1 MSNDEYARKK
11 ASLENLPK
19 FNEDMKDRYD
29 QAFLGILQNEARIEP
44 FVDAVF
50 SFLSRKTDFF
60 RTLTEESRV
69 GFPPG
74 VAENM
79 IRCYFM
85 KYNRQIKDA
94 EKALENQ
101 KQQAPAEKSKPVKKP
116 EVKKVPKP
124 EPPKPTTQE
133 QWQKESDSH
142 NGAVRDNYAWTQS
155 FEDIDVTV
163 PTKVTN
169 SRLVKVE
176 SKRKSLKVSIENE
189 VIFSDSL
196 QHEVKADETT
206 WTLEKGKTLTINL
219 SKSGEIWWSK
229 LLENEEEIDMKK
241 IQPERSMAT
250 MPEDEKSV
258 INRLQFDEMQK
269 QLGKPQSHELKV
281 HDMLKKGWDAEGSPF
296 KGQDFDPKMFDIN
309 SSAVQM

>member
-1 MSNDEYARKK
+1 M
-11 ASLENLPK
+11 
-19 FNEDMKDRYD
+19 
-29 QAFLGILQNEARIEP
+29 
-44 FVDAVF
+44 
-50 SFLSRKTDFF
+50 SRKTDFF

-101 KQQAPAEKSKPVKKP
+101 KQEAPVEKPRPVKKP

-124 EPPKPTTQE
+124 KPPKPTTQE

-169 SRLVKVE
+169 SRLV
-176 SKRKSLKVSIENE
+176 
-189 VIFSDSL
+189 
-196 QHEVKADETT
+196 
-206 WTLEKGKTLTINL
+206 
-219 SKSGEIWWSK
+219 
-229 LLENEEEIDMKK
+229 
-241 IQPERSMAT
+241 
-250 MPEDEKSV
+250 
-258 INRLQFDEMQK
+258 RLI
-269 QLGKPQSHELKV
+269 V
-281 HDMLKKGWDAEGSPF
+281 
-296 KGQDFDPKMFDIN
+296 
-309 SSAVQM
+309 